1 MAITVSRTGR
11 QRRVVNE
18 INVVPYI
25 DVMLVLLVIFMVT
38 APLLSPG
45 VIDLPTVGSSRIK
58 QDLYLE
64 VQIPAIGGMVLQLNN
79 ADQPAGEV
87 GITTDTL
94 AQAVRSLTDGNPDIP
109 VVISADKA
117 VLYENV
123 MGVMNQLKEMGVR
136 KVGLLVKKP
145 N

>member
-1 MAITVSRTGR
+1 MANTYSRSGR
-11 QRRVVNE
+11 RRRVVNE

-45 VIDLPTVGSSRIK
+45 VIELPTVGSSRVK
-58 QDLYLE
+58 QDLYVE
-64 VQIPAIGGMVLQLNN
+64 VQIPAVGGMLLHLKNG
-79 ADQPAGEV
+79 DQPAGEV
-87 GITTDTL
+87 GVTTETL
-94 AQAVRSLTDGNPDIP
+94 AQAVRTLTGDNLDIP

-123 MGVMNQLKEMGVR
+123 MGVMNQLKEMGAR

>member
-1 MAITVSRTGR
+1 MAATQSRNGR
-11 QRRVVNE
+11 RRRVVNE

-45 VIDLPTVGSSRIK
+45 VIDLPTVGSSRVK
-58 QDLYLE
+58 KDLYVE
-64 VQIPAIGGMVLQLNN
+64 VQIPNTGSMLLVVKNSEGAQNEMPV
-79 ADQPAGEV
+79 
-87 GITTDTL
+87 TDETL
-94 AQAVRSLTDGNPDIP
+94 IQGVQSLTGADATVP

-117 VLYENV
+117 VVYEKV
-123 MGVMNQLKEMGVR
+123 MTVMNQLKSAGTK